1 MFSSEGLTHEVA
13 DDPLAEHE
21 QHVGI
26 QRLVAAGAASN
37 ESSFVRKLKGKT
49 ASSETE
55 AKDGLHRLVVNVL
68 YSAPLD
74 VRVLA
79 GCKYHVWK
87 AVQVVVVDER
97 HWQ

>member
-1 MFSSEGLTHEVA
+1 MTHEVA

-21 QHVGI
+21 RHAGV

-37 ESSFVRKLKGKT
+37 ENWFVRKLKGKT

-55 AKDGLHRLVVNVL
+55 AKAGLHRLVNVL

-79 GCKYHVWK
+79 GCKYRVWK
-87 AVQVVVVDER
+87 VVEFVVVDER
-97 HWQ
+97 HSRDGHVEE